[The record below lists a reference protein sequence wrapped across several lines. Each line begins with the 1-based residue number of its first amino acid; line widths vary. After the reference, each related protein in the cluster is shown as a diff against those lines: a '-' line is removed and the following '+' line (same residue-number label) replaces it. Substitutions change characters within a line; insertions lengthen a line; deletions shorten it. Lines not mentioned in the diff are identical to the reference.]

1 MTTGKLYFDG
11 GKEKIEEKIET
22 LAKLHLHD
30 KTNPIDYVAI
40 NRSDAEA
47 EDLSDDDIIS
57 GYKIKLSVGIIRNHF
72 WFVEE
77 NKP

>member
-1 MTTGKLYFDG
+1 MTTGKLLFDG

-22 LAKLHLHD
+22 LAKLYLQD

-57 GYKIKLSVGIIRNHF
+57 GYKIKLSGGIIRNHF